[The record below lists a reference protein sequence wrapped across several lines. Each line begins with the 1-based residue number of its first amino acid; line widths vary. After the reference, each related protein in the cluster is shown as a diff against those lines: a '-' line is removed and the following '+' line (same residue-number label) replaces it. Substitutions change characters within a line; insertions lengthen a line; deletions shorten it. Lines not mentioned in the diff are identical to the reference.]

1 MLPRDPSND
10 NVNGTQF
17 EHDILSNQLRYG
29 GDVKGLQDTLDYI
42 QGMGVKLLY
51 IVGTPWINMPWGAD
65 GYSPLDLTLLDRHHG
80 TIEDWRNLI
89 SDIHSRGMYIV
100 FDNTMATMGDLIGF
114 EGYLNQST
122 PFAAEEHNVVWK
134 SERRYHDF
142 SQSDKELENC
152 EYPRFWDDKG
162 RLVTN
167 LSDFLVGCRDSEFD
181 QVCSSATDCFEW
193 SNP

>member
-1 MLPRDPSND
+1 MCQSLALHICVANASRDPSND
-10 NVNGTQF
+10 DANGTQF

-42 QGMGVKLLY
+42 EGMGVKLLY
-51 IVGTPWINMPWGAD
+51 IVGSPWINMPWGAD

-80 TIEDWRNLI
+80 DIEDWRNVI
-89 SDIHSRGMYIV
+89 SDIHRRGMYII

-114 EGYLNQST
+114 EGYLNTST
-122 PFAAEEHNVVWK
+122 PFDAGEHDVVWK

-142 SQSDKELENC
+142 SQSDVELEKC

-162 RLVTN
+162 HRVTN
-167 LSDFLVGCRDSEFD
+167 LTDFFVGCRDSEFD
-181 QVCSSATDCFEW
+181 QV
-193 SNP
+193 